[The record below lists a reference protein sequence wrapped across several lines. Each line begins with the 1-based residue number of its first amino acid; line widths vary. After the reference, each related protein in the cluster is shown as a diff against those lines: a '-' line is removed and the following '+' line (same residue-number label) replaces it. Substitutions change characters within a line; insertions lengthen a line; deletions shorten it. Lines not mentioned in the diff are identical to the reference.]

1 MTVFIKSY
9 PDIDPIESPDLV
21 MLEICELTP
30 LSPFSGNPI
39 SFEQKYLVETSN
51 DIDISSQK
59 SDLNNDIKEIL
70 MNEPEA
76 KTTENSKTISQDNHR
91 TKRQR
96 YKILNKARS
105 LTPLA
110 SCEMK

>member
-51 DIDISSQK
+51 DIDISS
-59 SDLNNDIKEIL
+59 
-70 MNEPEA
+70 
-76 KTTENSKTISQDNHR
+76 
-91 TKRQR
+91 
-96 YKILNKARS
+96 
-105 LTPLA
+105 
-110 SCEMK
+110 